1 MNDIEEMAK
10 IIREKTDE
18 KMNKIEKK
26 TKEYILKRLREIVWA
41 INWAE
46 ENHEEAENIR
56 ENNIINSIAFER
68 IEYEIWRLLN
78 EEEDIF
84 L

>member
-1 MNDIEEMAK
+1 MNDIEEMTK

-26 TKEYILKRLREIVWA
+26 TNEYILKRLREIVWA

-56 ENNIINSIAFER
+56 EKNIINSVAFER
-68 IEYEIWRLLN
+68 IEHEIWRLLN

>member
-1 MNDIEEMAK
+1 MNDIEEMTK

-26 TKEYILKRLREIVWA
+26 TNEYILKRLREIVWA

-56 ENNIINSIAFER
+56 EKNIINSVAFER

>member
-18 KMNKIEKK
+18 KMKKIEKK
-26 TKEYILKRLREIVWA
+26 TKGYILKRLREIVWA

>member
-18 KMNKIEKK
+18 KMKKIEKK
-26 TKEYILKRLREIVWA
+26 TKGYILKRLREIVWA

-46 ENHEEAENIR
+46 ENHEEEENIR
-56 ENNIINSIAFER
+56 ENYITNSVAFER
-68 IEYEIWRLLN
+68 IKYEIWRLLN

>member
-1 MNDIEEMAK
+1 MNDIEEMTK

-26 TKEYILKRLREIVWA
+26 TNEYILKRLREIVWA

-46 ENHEEAENIR
+46 ENHEEEENIR
-56 ENNIINSIAFER
+56 ENNIINSLAFER
-68 IEYEIWRLLN
+68 IEHEICRLLN